1 MSVSARVIS
10 PSLEPSYRIDPPRL
24 PCHSILLL
32 SFMTHGFL
40 QSASP
45 PACLCLSCIALS
57 PPRPL
62 AASWLSTLTF
72 QRTFFLEAFDSVIC
86 SHLDFFHLPGCLW
99 MLCFCLY
106 CCPSD
111 PLPNPPPLSFLSVSF
126 SGPFLPDCGSRMDIC
141 DFGDLATS
149 TFIWIGSKNLL
160 FIKVMNKIRAN
171 ISILKMDCS

>member
-40 QSASP
+40 QPASL

-62 AASWLSTLTF
+62 IASWLSTLTF

-86 SHLDFFHLPGCLW
+86 SHLDFFSPSWMPLNVVFLLILLPLRPIAKSTSLVISECQ
-99 MLCFCLY
+99 
-106 CCPSD
+106 
-111 PLPNPPPLSFLSVSF
+111 FLR
-126 SGPFLPDCGSRMDIC
+126 PIGSRMDIC

-171 ISILKMDCS
+171 ILILKMDCS